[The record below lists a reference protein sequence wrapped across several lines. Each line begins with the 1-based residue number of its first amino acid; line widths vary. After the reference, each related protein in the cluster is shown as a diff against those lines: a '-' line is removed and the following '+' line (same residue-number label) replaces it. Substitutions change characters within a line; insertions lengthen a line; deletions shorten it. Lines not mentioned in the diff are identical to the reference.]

1 MGELVMLRAVHSP
14 QDVIVASL
22 PENSGRTGEV
32 ESRALSR
39 GRHCGFFTGK
49 LGRGKTLACRNWR

>member
-1 MGELVMLRAVHSP
+1 MKIVGELVRLRAVHSP
-14 QDVIVASL
+14 EDITVASL

-32 ESRALSR
+32 ESRALST

-49 LGRGKTLACRNWR
+49 

>member
-1 MGELVMLRAVHSP
+1 MGELVRLRAVHSP

-32 ESRALSR
+32 ESRALST
-39 GRHCGFFTGK
+39 GRYCGFFTGK
-49 LGRGKTLACRNWR
+49 